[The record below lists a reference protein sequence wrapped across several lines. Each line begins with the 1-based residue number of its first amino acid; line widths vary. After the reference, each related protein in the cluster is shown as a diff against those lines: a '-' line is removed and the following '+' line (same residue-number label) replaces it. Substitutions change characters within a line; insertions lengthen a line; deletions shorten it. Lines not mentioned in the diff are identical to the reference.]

1 MPPNSEILFNAVA
14 IQFSR
19 NARHNVG
26 VKYRTGRLS
35 QSITRALEEKQAF
48 CVPTQKKTLLESHS
62 IGLPI
67 VHHGQQ
73 ARLRLGSTVK
83 KI

>member
-1 MPPNSEILFNAVA
+1 MPPNSGILFNPVA

-26 VKYRTGRLS
+26 VKYKTGRLS

-48 CVPTQKKTLLESHS
+48 RVPTQKK
-62 IGLPI
+62 
-67 VHHGQQ
+67 
-73 ARLRLGSTVK
+73 
-83 KI
+83 KINK